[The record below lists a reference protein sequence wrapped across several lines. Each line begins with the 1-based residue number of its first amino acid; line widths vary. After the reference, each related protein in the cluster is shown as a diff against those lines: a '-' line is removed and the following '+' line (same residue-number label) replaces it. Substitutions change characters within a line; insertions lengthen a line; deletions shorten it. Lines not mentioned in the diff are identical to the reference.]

1 MAPPGP
7 NGPSRNKREK
17 PALARYKRS
26 KASKA
31 MADQQNF
38 ETARPDAAD
47 PAVALAKALG
57 QWAVPRPKPLPSR
70 KLGKIPG
77 MPAPSVEDLAR
88 ELGLKLG
95 DQNELTI
102 RRIRRGKGYSFVRA
116 NGAHIRDAR
125 TIRRLHAMAVPPAY
139 REVRYSPDPNSHLQA
154 VGRDA
159 AGRLQ
164 YRYHADWEKV
174 REQRKAHRLAKL
186 VTALPKIRRNVSAHL
201 AGEDPTREFALSAVI
216 ELIARTAIRPG
227 NESYA
232 RLNGTRGATTLLKSN
247 VTLED
252 DSFVLTFKAKG
263 GKAVR
268 KECDAAKLVRAIS
281 ILRGL
286 PGKRLFQ
293 YRDASGI
300 VRTVSTATV
309 NAFLREIA
317 GIRISLKDFRTL
329 MASAVVLE
337 SLSRISPAKSARG
350 RKRQV
355 LDAIRAAADRLSNTP
370 AICRKSYVHDTIVT
384 AFEDGILERF
394 AATMTGPRTQKKRE
408 QLLAQVVMAAAA

>member
-1 MAPPGP
+1 MVSNNHFRAISDSQCNDLPPKWPPRGGRP
-7 NGPSRNKREK
+7 RPGTKLRAAALPEETRSR
-17 PALARYKRS
+17 
-26 KASKA
+26 ASRT
-31 MADQQNF
+31 MMDQLNF
-38 ETARPDAAD
+38 EAARPVSAD
-47 PAVALAKALG
+47 PAVALAEALG
-57 QWAVPRPKPLPSR
+57 QLPKEPGKEPSKEAAANR
-70 KLGKIPG
+70 DI
-77 MPAPSVEDLAR
+77 AATNSVEALAQ

-102 RRIRRGKGYSFVRA
+102 RRIKRGKNYSFIRA
-116 NGAHIRDAR
+116 NGTAIRHAG
-125 TIRRLHAMAVPPAY
+125 TIRRLNATAVPPAY
-139 REVRYSPDPNSHLQA
+139 IQVRYSPDPNSHLQA

-174 REQRKAHRLAKL
+174 REHRKAHRLAKL
-186 VTALPKIRRNVSAHL
+186 VAALPKIRRHVSIHL
-201 AGEDPTREFALSAVI
+201 AGEEPTREFALSAVI

-252 DSFVLTFKAKG
+252 DNLVLTFKAKG

-268 KECDAAKLVRAIS
+268 KECDAAKLVRAIP
-281 ILRGL
+281 ILRQL

-300 VRTVSTATV
+300 ARTVSTATV
-309 NAFLREIA
+309 NTFLREIA
-317 GIRISLKDFRTL
+317 GIKISLKDFRTL

-337 SLSRISPAKSARG
+337 SLSLISHHG
-350 RKRQV
+350 RCHQGTKILQRN
-355 LDAIRAAADRLSNTP
+355 LDAGD
-370 AICRKSYVHDTIVT
+370 
-384 AFEDGILERF
+384 
-394 AATMTGPRTQKKRE
+394 
-408 QLLAQVVMAAAA
+408 